1 MYSLSTYRLTE
12 ASAKQSTELVLTGPL
27 VLPNNKNK
35 QKKKKK
41 KENKEGD
48 PKFHD

>member
-1 MYSLSTYRLTE
+1 LSTYRLTE

-41 KENKEGD
+41 ERKQGRRSKI
-48 PKFHD
+48 P